1 MIQENLHALLIFY
14 EKFLFPCP
22 YPGYPPEV
30 VDAGKKLAADVL
42 KEKINEA
49 GLIIKTTYW

>member
-30 VDAGKKLAADVL
+30 VDAGKKLSADVL
-42 KEKINEA
+42 KEKINKA

>member
-14 EKFLFPCP
+14 EKFLFPCH